1 MKPYEKYKNSGI
13 DGVGD
18 IPSRWQLLNFRYL
31 IGVLTDFTANGAFAD
46 LAKNVEYLEA
56 GYSRLIRLTDLRE
69 NLENS
74 GVYVSE
80 DAHNYLSKSSLFGGE
95 ILLAKVGAY
104 AGLAWRV
111 PNLEQPAT
119 LGPNMFLLKFNDKVD
134 TDFAYLCLTSEYLH
148 SQLLNKAV
156 SSAQPKLNKND
167 VRSCVFILPTV
178 REQQQIVKYADYHT
192 AIIDD
197 LISKKETLI
206 EKLKE
211 KRQTVINE
219 TITKGLDPNASM
231 KDSGIEWIGSVPKK
245 WDLRRLKF
253 LYQIKKEIAGEL
265 GHKVLSVT
273 QKGIKIRDIDNLKG
287 QLSMDYSKYQL
298 VNEGDFIMNHMDLL
312 TGYIDIS
319 QWQGVTSP
327 DYRVFNSINSNILD
341 RFYLYL
347 FQFCYSNKIFFGL
360 GQGVSQLGRWRMP
373 ADSFNNFI
381 VPVPSLKEQIE
392 IVAYLDEKIDT
403 INSLVE
409 KEQIVIDKLKE
420 YRQSLISEAVTGKI
434 DVRDWE
440 PPSKN

>member
-1 MKPYEKYKNSGI
+1 
-13 DGVGD
+13 
-18 IPSRWQLLNFRYL
+18 
-31 IGVLTDFTANGAFAD
+31 
-46 LAKNVEYLEA
+46 
-56 GYSRLIRLTDLRE
+56 
-69 NLENS
+69 
-74 GVYVSE
+74 
-80 DAHNYLSKSSLFGGE
+80 
-95 ILLAKVGAY
+95 
-104 AGLAWRV
+104 
-111 PNLEQPAT
+111 
-119 LGPNMFLLKFNDKVD
+119 
-134 TDFAYLCLTSEYLH
+134 
-148 SQLLNKAV
+148 
-156 SSAQPKLNKND
+156 
-167 VRSCVFILPTV
+167 
-178 REQQQIVKYADYHT
+178 
-192 AIIDD
+192 
-197 LISKKETLI
+197 
-206 EKLKE
+206 
-211 KRQTVINE
+211 
-219 TITKGLDPNASM
+219 
-231 KDSGIEWIGSVPKK
+231 
-245 WDLRRLKF
+245 
-253 LYQIKKEIAGEL
+253 
-265 GHKVLSVT
+265 
-273 QKGIKIRDIDNLKG
+273 
-287 QLSMDYSKYQL
+287 MDYSKYQL